1 VAITDELIF
10 IYLFI
15 IYFITLSGAQTVWC
29 WNDYDLWITDKWS
42 WACWLW

>member
-1 VAITDELIF
+1 MNLRLF

-29 WNDYDLWITDKWS
+29 WNDLWITDEWS
-42 WACWLW
+42 L